1 MRICVAIMTIL
12 LLCSVTIVHAASDG
26 TALLMLSGSASM
38 LGRADTGVA
47 YYGSDP
53 FLVNPASIAREERF
67 IGSFNFGNLFFDYY
81 NPSVVAGF
89 PTSYGVI
96 GGAFRLISGS
106 DTLNGYQFV
115 IGGAKEF
122 TRRLSMG
129 ASLSLLLGGGPNSGA
144 YFTGITLGSLYQ
156 TTLNADIGK
165 GFGIFS
171 PSIGFAI
178 NAGLPMGSD
187 KDFADMN
194 QITIGYTLPLYKRNE
209 IQISLLNDFS
219 FLHYDEV
226 AVKVGAEGMYNNTYI
241 VRLGL
246 MTPQA
251 YEYADFTVG
260 AGYRFTGLQYQAEFN
275 YALVHYKKADFVHYI
290 GTQVRYGTLDKE
302 PPRISIKSNER
313 YISPN
318 ADGIQDFTLFTL
330 SVADASKIGGW
341 RLQIRNE
348 AGAVVKEYRI
358 SDRDMEESLT
368 LKSFIQKIWTPKESA
383 MVPET
388 IFWDGTDNN
397 GSIMPDGNYVYALMA
412 WDERDNISPEVTGVI
427 TVDTTAPDIELISSD
442 RFFSPN
448 NDGRKDT
455 LLIEQKVKTQSGDVW
470 QAMFVDKA
478 GKVVKKY
485 QWQGTN
491 VPHKIIWDGKDD
503 AGNDVPEGLYTYQV
517 KCTDFAGNKAFKSI
531 REISLT
537 RQFQTVDI
545 SISQEYFS
553 YLLHKE
559 LTFYPIVSDTKDMS
573 KWQFIVLNHKNDVV
587 YKTEGVMSIPRI
599 IIWDCKTEKGE
610 KLKDGVYRYQ
620 FSSEYLSGNNPKSF
634 EKSFTIDSTPPKV
647 DISYEPKLFSP
658 DADGEN
664 DILTISPTIEDNHSI
679 KHWELN
685 IYAPAG
691 YVFKTFKGSDVPQ
704 ELKWDGIGANN
715 ELVES
720 AADYFMELAATDKT
734 GNSAKTKRV
743 KLPIDVLV
751 MVTERG
757 LKIRISNIEFAFD
770 SAKLTGKAFPILNR
784 VVEILNKYE
793 RYNVLIEGHTDDIGE
808 EQYNLKLSEARAKS
822 VLDYLASKGIDKKR
836 LTSRGMGETSPFL
849 PSTSVENRRRNRRV
863 EFLLIKTEESEK
875 SSLSQ

>member
-1 MRICVAIMTIL
+1 MRICVALMTIL
-12 LLCSVTIVHAASDG
+12 LLCAVTMVQAASDG

-53 FLVNPASIAREERF
+53 FLINPASIAKEERF

-81 NPSVVAGF
+81 NPSVIAGF

-96 GGAFRLISGS
+96 GGAFRLVSGS

-115 IGGAKEF
+115 LGGAKEF

-129 ASLSLLLGGGPNSGA
+129 ASLSLLLGSGPNSGA

-156 TTLNADIGK
+156 STVNADIGK

-171 PSIGFAI
+171 PSLGFAI
-178 NAGLPMGSD
+178 NVGLPMGSD
-187 KDFADMN
+187 KDFANMN

-209 IQISLLNDFS
+209 VQISVLNDFS

-226 AVKVGAEGMYNNTYI
+226 AVKVGAEGIYNNMYI
-241 VRLGL
+241 VRLGF

-260 AGYRFTGLQYQAEFN
+260 AGYRLTGLQYQAEFN
-275 YALVHYKKADFVHYI
+275 YALVHYKKTDFVHYI

-318 ADGIQDFTLFTL
+318 ADGMKDFTIFTL
-330 SVADASKIGGW
+330 SVSDASKIGGW

-388 IFWDGTDNN
+388 IFWDGTDTN
-397 GSIMPDGNYVYALMA
+397 GNVLPDGSYVYAFMA
-412 WDERDNISPEVTGVI
+412 WDQRDNISPEITGVI
-427 TVDTTAPDIELISSD
+427 TVDTTAPAIELICDD

-455 LLIEQKVKTQSGDVW
+455 LLIEQTVKTESTDEW
-470 QAMFVDKA
+470 QAMLVDKT

-485 QWQGTN
+485 QWHGADI
-491 VPHKIIWDGKDD
+491 PHKIIWDGKDD
-503 AGNDVPEGLYTYQV
+503 AGNDAPEGLYTYQI
-517 KCTDFAGNKAFKSI
+517 KCTDFAGNKASGAV

-537 RQFQTVDI
+537 RQFQTTDI
-545 SISQEYFS
+545 TASMEYFS
-553 YLLHKE
+553 YLLHTQI
-559 LTFYPIVSDTKDMS
+559 TFTPIVSDTKDLT
-573 KWQFIVLNHKNDVV
+573 KWQFVVLNQNDDVV
-587 YKTEGVMSIPRI
+587 YQTQGTVVPKTIL
-599 IIWDCKTEKGE
+599 WDCKTAKGE

-620 FSSEYLSGNNPKSF
+620 FSLEYLSGNNPKSF
-634 EKSFTIDSTPPKV
+634 EKSFVIDSTPPKV
-647 DISYEPKLFSP
+647 NISYEPKLFSP
-658 DADGEN
+658 DGDGEN
-664 DILTISPTIEDNHSI
+664 DILTIKPTIEDNHSI
-679 KHWELN
+679 KNWELS

-691 YVFKTFKGSDVPQ
+691 YIFKTFKGSDVPQ
-704 ELKWDGIGANN
+704 ELKWDGLGANN

-720 AADYFMELAATDKT
+720 AADYFIELTASDKT

-770 SAKLTGKAFPILNR
+770 SSKLTGKAFPILNR

-808 EQYNLKLSEARAKS
+808 EQYNLKLSEGRAKS
-822 VLDYLASKGIDKKR
+822 VLDYLVSKGIDKKR
-836 LTSRGMGETSPFL
+836 LASRGMGETSPFL
-849 PSTSVENRRRNRRV
+849 PNTSVENKRRNRRV
-863 EFLLIKTEESEK
+863 EFLLIKPEESEK
-875 SSLSQ
+875 SSISK